1 MHEPICFQDAAASPI
16 DLRPFE
22 EEKQEVSSA
31 EVLAATF
38 TVLAVLPELE
48 ITSFGGA
55 GWGWGEAKSVFTRR
69 SV

>member
-1 MHEPICFQDAAASPI
+1 MYNKPICFQNAAVSPI

-22 EEKQEVSSA
+22 EEKQEVNSA

-38 TVLAVLPELE
+38 TVLAVLSELE
-48 ITSFGGA
+48 IISLGG
-55 GWGWGEAKSVFTRR
+55 GAKSVFTRR